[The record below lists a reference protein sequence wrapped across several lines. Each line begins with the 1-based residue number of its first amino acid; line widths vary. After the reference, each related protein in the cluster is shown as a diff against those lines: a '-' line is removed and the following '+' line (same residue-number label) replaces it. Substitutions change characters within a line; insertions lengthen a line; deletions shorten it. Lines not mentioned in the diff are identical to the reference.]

1 MVREFV
7 LRMVLLVTVLAGAPV
22 AFAAYAGEAAPTA
35 ATSKVGAAAYARAA
49 VMLDGEVLFHVR
61 GIEAFPA
68 EERAQAVSE
77 RIRDIAE
84 DASIPVVSL
93 RTVDLADRTNLLAGE
108 QLIISVLDAD
118 ATIEGVRR
126 QVLAEAQHRRIARAI
141 DIYRYD
147 RSPRVLL
154 IHTGYALG
162 ATLAFVLL
170 LFGFRR
176 GFRRLEAVVERRF
189 QLRVEHLQAKSHD
202 IIQAG
207 QVWKSVHGLL
217 QGLNI
222 LVLLLATYLYT
233 NFVLGLYPWTRPL
246 AGSLLGVFVDPLRT
260 MGAGLLGA
268 VPGLVFVA
276 ILAIVT
282 RYLLR
287 LLRLFFAGIEQGT
300 IAVTKFER
308 EWALP
313 TYKIVRLLVIV
324 FALVLAY
331 PHIPGS
337 QSEAFKGLTLL
348 LGVIFS
354 LGSSSFIANLIA
366 GYSVIYR
373 RAFKVGDRIRVN
385 EIIGDVTEIR
395 LMVTHLRTIKNEE
408 ITVPNSLIIGSHV
421 VNYSRLAGSQGLI
434 LHTIVGIGYETPWRQ
449 VEAMLRLAAERTPG
463 LLKDPPPF
471 VLQKALGDFAVTY
484 ELNVYCDDPHRMEPI
499 YSALHKSILDVF
511 NEYDVQI
518 MTPAYRGDPAEP
530 KLVPKDQW
538 YAAPAEPAQTP
549 AADPR
554 KS

>member
-1 MVREFV
+1 MPRFV
-7 LRMVLLVTVLAGAPV
+7 LRVVLLFMMLAGAPV
-22 AFAAYAGEAAPTA
+22 AFAATADEAAPEA
-35 ATSKVGAAAYARAA
+35 GAPAYARAA
-49 VMLDGEVLFHVR
+49 VTLDGEVLFHVR
-61 GIEAFPA
+61 GSEAFPA
-68 EERAQAVSE
+68 EERARGVSE
-77 RIRDIAE
+77 RIRAIAA
-84 DASIPVVSL
+84 DDSIPVESL

-108 QLIISVLDAD
+108 KLIMSVFDAD
-118 ATIEGVRR
+118 AAPEGIPR
-126 QVLAEAQHRRIARAI
+126 QLVAELQHRRIALAI
-141 DIYRYD
+141 QTYRHD
-147 RSPRVLL
+147 RTPRVLMVN
-154 IHTGYALG
+154 TAYAIG
-162 ATLAFVLL
+162 ATLVFALLVFVL
-170 LFGFRR
+170 RR
-176 GFRRLEAVVERRF
+176 GSPRLDAFVERR
-189 QLRVEHLQAKSHD
+189 LRSRIEGLQAQSHQ

-207 QVWKSVHGLL
+207 LVWKSVHGLL
-217 QGLNI
+217 QGLH
-222 LVLLLATYLYT
+222 LLAL
-233 NFVLGLYPWTRPL
+233 LSSHLPLCELRPR
-246 AGSLLGVFVDPLRT
+246 SVSVDPPARGVAAGYIHRSAAHHGHGIAWRLTGSGVRGDPGDCDTLSPEAHAAVLRRHR
-260 MGAGLLGA
+260 AGHD
-268 VPGLVFVA
+268 
-276 ILAIVT
+276 
-282 RYLLR
+282 RR
-287 LLRLFFAGIEQGT
+287 HE
-300 IAVTKFER
+300 FER

-348 LGVIFS
+348 IGVIFS
-354 LGSSSFIANLIA
+354 LGSTSFIANLIA

-421 VNYSRLAGSQGLI
+421 VNYSRLAGSHGLI

-499 YSALHKSILDVF
+499 YSALHKNILDVF

-518 MTPAYRGDPAEP
+518 MTPAYRGDPAQP

>member
-1 MVREFV
+1 
-7 LRMVLLVTVLAGAPV
+7 MVLLFTVLAGAPV
-22 AFAAYAGEAAPTA
+22 AFVANAGEAAPTA
-35 ATSKVGAAAYARAA
+35 ASSKVGAAAYAHAA

-77 RIRDIAE
+77 RIRDIAA
-84 DASIPVVSL
+84 DASIPVESL

-108 QLIISVLDAD
+108 QLIMSVLDAD
-118 ATIEGVRR
+118 AAIEGVRR
-126 QVLAEAQHRRIARAI
+126 QLLAEVLHRRIARAI
-141 DIYRYD
+141 EIYRHD

-176 GFRRLEAVVERRF
+176 GFHRLEAVVERRF
-189 QLRVEHLQAKSHD
+189 QLRVERLQAQSHD

-217 QGLNI
+217 QGLNV
-222 LVLLLATYLYT
+222 LVLLLAAYLYT
-233 NFVLGLYPWTRPL
+233 SFVIGMYPWTRPF
-246 AGSLLGVFVDPLRT
+246 AGSLLAIFFDPLLT

-282 RYLLR
+282 SYLLKLTR
-287 LLRLFFAGIEQGT
+287 LYFAGIERGSIT
-300 IAVTKFER
+300 LRSFER

-313 TYKIVRLLVIV
+313 TYKIVRLLIIL

-337 QSEAFKGLTLL
+337 GSEAFKGLTILF
-348 LGVIFS
+348 GVVFS

-385 EIIGDVTEIR
+385 EIIGDVIEIR

-421 VNYSRLAGSQGLI
+421 VNYSRLAGSRGLI

-449 VEAMLRLAAERTPG
+449 VEAMLHLAAERTPG
-463 LLKDPPPF
+463 LLKNPPPF
-471 VLQKALGDFAVTY
+471 VQQKLLGDFAVTY
-484 ELNVYCDDPHRMEPI
+484 ELNVYCDDPHNMERI
-499 YSALHKSILDVF
+499 YTALHQNILDVF

-518 MTPAYRGDPAEP
+518 MTPAYRGDPAQP

-538 YAAPAEPAQTP
+538 YAAPAVPAQTA